1 VHCIPR
7 PDPSLARAAL
17 LPRRRRSAAPSS
29 TTTMAAS
36 NHDASTSVDAAV
48 TPAKEQLANGDAGQ
62 AEEEGVNGQQPENIF
77 QVAIKLP
84 HEPFEM
90 HMTISTAEQVQ
101 DLRQSIVEM
110 PHTFQYSCFHLE
122 HNQQRI
128 NDYAELSE
136 VPGLQADSTLTLVED
151 PYTEKEARLHVIRV
165 RELIGAAGDRTD
177 ALHGIMA
184 GLSLHDTIGLDQTG
198 QPKEDGP
205 EQSPLADYDFKAPG
219 AVKNLLPPA
228 QEAAPKTIKS
238 IALSP
243 WNPPPYHLRSKGHL
257 LYLVVTTNENEQHHI
272 TSHVSGFYVNKS
284 SNASFDPSPRQA
296 PKARQAHSL
305 LTLLADL
312 SPSFQTS
319 FQRLLEHNAKKELL
333 TIFQLSNAIPA
344 NPWLVPAPNSSLT
357 THQPDLARTQESY
370 LISGVENTETLRDWN
385 EEFQST
391 REMPKEAVHD
401 RVFRERLTSKLFAD
415 YNDAATRGAILVARG
430 EIAPLNPTEAKDA
443 QIFVY
448 NNIFY
453 SFGADGVGTFG
464 TEGGH
469 EAARV
474 AVGKDV
480 VGVRAVNN
488 LDIQNLFTS
497 GTVVVDYLG
506 KRIVGQ
512 SIVPG
517 IFKQR
522 DPGEHQIDYGAV
534 EGKEVVADDKSFV
547 PLFEQLSKAL
557 RVKKH
562 PVWDKDNVRHELEG
576 SVETKGLI
584 GTDGR
589 RYALDLYRLTPLD
602 VSWIEAYW
610 TEPSKEGEPKPKD
623 KDYPHRMATLRP
635 ELVESFGRLRLREYV
650 KNELA
655 KKITKKDEVAP
666 ANKAEKEDEDSSE
679 EDSEDSEEDSEES
692 DDSEED
698 SDAEPR
704 PQSKIPKTEKK
715 AGEKKI
721 AKEKETVAGEEKKAD
736 ADDSE
741 QERVDI
747 SGFSFALNPD
757 VFSGQNPQSEEDKKE
772 WAQDEAEVRA
782 ACEHLLSEVI
792 PRLIQELKEGEVGFP
807 MDGQSLSTLLHKR
820 GVNVRYLGKIAEL
833 ADKPDPRLQALK
845 RLVIQEMIARGFK
858 HFANSKL
865 CNVPAPFAAVSAAHL
880 LNCLLGAEVNAKPVA
895 ECDDSL
901 KSMYAEG
908 DFSFEQLTPES
919 LKKEV
924 IAQVALRYRYDL
936 GDSWIEPGKQLQ
948 MLREVSLKLGLQLES
963 KQYAFTKEAFT
974 NGATSSVPVVQATN
988 GHTTS
993 SKKKRNKNPS
1003 PPREESPAIN
1013 LVPQTF
1019 HADDILN
1026 IVPVIKE
1033 ASPKSLLAEEAL
1045 EAGRMS
1051 VAQDQKE
1058 LGQELLLE
1066 SLQLHEQIYGV
1077 LHPEVARAYH
1087 TLSNLLY
1094 NLDDKAS
1101 ALELAHKAVI
1111 VSERTLGIDHAD
1123 TVLAYLN
1130 LGLFEHAS
1138 GNTKAALVYVR
1149 HALELWKIIYGGDH
1163 PDSITTLNNAAV
1175 MLQAMKQYHESR
1187 IWFEASLAIC
1197 EDVSGRNSI
1206 NTATLLFQ
1214 TAQSLALDKDM
1225 RGAVNRMRES
1235 YTIFKEVL
1243 GAEDRNTKEA
1253 ESWLEQL
1260 TQSAVS
1266 QAKQLNDVAKGR
1278 IRRIQL
1284 TGRNPLRPA
1293 APTPSASDVAA
1304 AAAPGSQRP
1313 GASRVDQRKIEDLI
1327 KYIEGDAQKTA
1338 SKKRTQTNPR
1348 KRT

>member
-1 VHCIPR
+1 
-7 PDPSLARAAL
+7 
-17 LPRRRRSAAPSS
+17 
-29 TTTMAAS
+29 
-36 NHDASTSVDAAV
+36 
-48 TPAKEQLANGDAGQ
+48 
-62 AEEEGVNGQQPENIF
+62 
-77 QVAIKLP
+77 
-84 HEPFEM
+84 
-90 HMTISTAEQVQ
+90 MTISTAEQVQ
-101 DLRQSIVEM
+101 DLRQSIIEM

-122 HNQQRI
+122 HNGERI
-128 NDYAELSE
+128 NDYVELSE
-136 VPGLQADSTLTLVED
+136 VKDLKPDSVLTLVED
-151 PYTEKEARLHVIRV
+151 PYTEKEARLHVVRV

-177 ALHGIMA
+177 ALHGLMA
-184 GLSLHDTIGLDQTG
+184 GLSLHDTVGHEHILK
-198 QPKEDGP
+198 PKQDGP
-205 EQSPLADYDFKAPG
+205 EQSPLADYDFKTSG

-228 QEAAPKTIKS
+228 PEAPPKTIKS
-238 IALSP
+238 IAVSP

-284 SNASFDPSPRQA
+284 SNASFDPFPRQA
-296 PKARQAHSL
+296 PKDKRAHSL
-305 LTLLADL
+305 LTLLEEL
-312 SPSFQTS
+312 SPSFRTA
-319 FQRLLEHNAKKELL
+319 FPELLEHNAKKELL

-344 NPWLVPAPNSSLT
+344 NPWLVPAPNSALT
-357 THQPDLARTQESY
+357 PHQPDLARTQESY

-415 YNDAATRGAILVARG
+415 YNDAATRGAMLVARG

-464 TEGGH
+464 AEGGD

-480 VGVRAVNN
+480 FGVRAVNN
-488 LDIQNLFTS
+488 LDIPNLFTS
-497 GTVVVDYLG
+497 GTVVVDYQG

-534 EGKEVVADDKSFV
+534 EGKEIVADDKSFV

-557 RVKKH
+557 RVKRH

-602 VSWIEAYW
+602 ISWIEAHW
-610 TEPSKEGEPKPKD
+610 AEPGEEGESKPKD

-635 ELVESFGRLRLREYV
+635 ELVESYGRVKLREYV

-655 KKITKKDEVAP
+655 KKAEAKKEAKDE
-666 ANKAEKEDEDSSE
+666 ESSSE
-679 EDSEDSEEDSEES
+679 EESSEEEDSEES
-692 DDSEED
+692 DDSDESEEEEGAEKKPKEKKLTKEQKKAAKKAAAEKKPEED
-698 SDAEPR
+698 P
-704 PQSKIPKTEKK
+704 
-715 AGEKKI
+715 
-721 AKEKETVAGEEKKAD
+721 
-736 ADDSE
+736 E

-772 WAQDEAEVRA
+772 WAEDEAEVRA
-782 ACEHLLSEVI
+782 ACEHLTSEVI
-792 PRLIQELKEGEVGFP
+792 PRMIQELKEGEVGFP
-807 MDGQSLSTLLHKR
+807 MDGQSLSNLLHKR
-820 GVNVRYLGKIAEL
+820 GVNIRYLGKLAEL

-845 RLVIQEMIARGFK
+845 RLLIQEMIARGFK

-865 CNVPAPFAAVSAAHL
+865 RNVPAPFAAPAAAHL
-880 LNCLLGAEVNAKPVA
+880 LNCLLGAEVSAKPVPESDA
-895 ECDDSL
+895 SL
-901 KSMYAEG
+901 KSMYTEA
-908 DFSFEQLTPES
+908 DFSFEQLTPEA

-924 IAQVALRYRYDL
+924 VAQVALRFRYDL
-936 GDSWIEPGKQLQ
+936 GESWVESGKELQ

-963 KQYAFTKEAFT
+963 KQYAFTKEAFAASAPAEKPAAPPT
-974 NGATSSVPVVQATN
+974 NGQA
-988 GHTTS
+988 TTS
-993 SKKKRNKNPS
+993 SKKKKNKNTPPARAAS
-1003 PPREESPAIN
+1003 PTVALPQ
-1013 LVPQTF
+1013 QTF

-1026 IVPVIKE
+1026 IVPIIKE

-1077 LHPEVARAYH
+1077 LHPEVAKAYH
-1087 TLSNLLY
+1087 TLSNLLF
-1094 NLDDKAS
+1094 NLEDKVS

-1111 VSERTLGIDHAD
+1111 VSERTLGVDHAD
-1123 TVLAYLN
+1123 TLLAYLN

-1138 GNTKAALVYVR
+1138 GNTKAALVYLR
-1149 HALELWKIIYGGDH
+1149 HALELWKIIYGPDH

-1175 MLQAMKQYHESR
+1175 MLQSMKQYHESR

-1197 EDVSGRNSI
+1197 EEVSGKNSI

-1214 TAQSLALDKDM
+1214 TAQALALDKDM
-1225 RGAVNRMRES
+1225 RGGVNRMRES
-1235 YTIFKEVL
+1235 YNIFKEVL
-1243 GAEDRNTKEA
+1243 GPDDRNTKEA

-1266 QAKQLNDVAKGR
+1266 QAKQLNDIAKGR
-1278 IRRIQL
+1278 IRAMPL
-1284 TGRNPLRPA
+1284 PGRNPLRPA
-1293 APTPSASDVAA
+1293 AAAPSASDAA
-1304 AAAPGSQRP
+1304 AASASQRS
-1313 GASRVDQRKIEDLI
+1313 GNSRVDQRKIEDLL
-1327 KYIEGDAQKTA
+1327 KYIEGDTQKTP
-1338 SKKRTQTNPR
+1338 SKKKTQANPR
-1348 KRT
+1348 KRTK

>member
-1 VHCIPR
+1 
-7 PDPSLARAAL
+7 
-17 LPRRRRSAAPSS
+17 
-29 TTTMAAS
+29 
-36 NHDASTSVDAAV
+36 
-48 TPAKEQLANGDAGQ
+48 
-62 AEEEGVNGQQPENIF
+62 
-77 QVAIKLP
+77 
-84 HEPFEM
+84 
-90 HMTISTAEQVQ
+90 VQ
-101 DLRQSIVEM
+101 DLRQSIIEM
-110 PHTFQYSCFHLE
+110 PNTFQYSCFHLE
-122 HNQQRI
+122 HNGQRI
-128 NDYAELSE
+128 NDFVDLSE
-136 VPGLQADSTLTLVED
+136 VPELGPESVLEVKED
-151 PYTEKEARLHVIRV
+151 PYNEKEARLHVIRV

-184 GLSLHDTIGLDQTG
+184 GLSLHDTVGLDQMG
-198 QPKEDGP
+198 KPKEDGP
-205 EQSPLADYDFKAPG
+205 EQSPLADYDFKSSG
-219 AVKNLLPPA
+219 DVKNLLPPP
-228 QEAAPKTIKS
+228 QEAAPKCIKS
-238 IALSP
+238 IALSA
-243 WNPPPYHLRSKGHL
+243 WNPPPYHLRTKGHL
-257 LYLVVTTNENEQHHI
+257 LYLVATTNENEQHHI
-272 TSHVSGFYVNKS
+272 TSHVTGFYVNKS
-284 SNASFDPSPRQA
+284 SNASFDPAPRQG
-296 PKARQAHSL
+296 PKALHAHSM
-305 LTLLADL
+305 LTLLEKL
-312 SPSFQTS
+312 SPSFEAS
-319 FQRLLEHNAKKELL
+319 FQQLLEHNAKKELL

-344 NPWLVPAPNSSLT
+344 NPWMVPPPNSSLT

-370 LISGVENTETLRDWN
+370 LISGVENTDTLRDWN

-415 YNDAATRGAILVARG
+415 YNDAATRGAMLVARG

-464 TEGGH
+464 TEGGD

-480 VGVRAVNN
+480 IGVRAVNN
-488 LDIQNLFTS
+488 LDIPNLFTS
-497 GTVVVDYLG
+497 GTVVVDFLG

-534 EGKEVVADDKSFV
+534 EGKEIVADDKSFV

-602 VSWIEAYW
+602 VAWIEAHW
-610 TEPSKEGEPKPKD
+610 SEPSKDGDDKPKD

-635 ELVESFGRLRLREYV
+635 ELVESYGRLQLREYV
-650 KNELA
+650 KNELEKKKNKPAVTAAPA
-655 KKITKKDEVAP
+655 KKE
-666 ANKAEKEDEDSSE
+666 EKEEESSSEEESDSSE
-679 EDSEDSEEDSEES
+679 EDSDESESESDSDEEDKPKK
-692 DDSEED
+692 
-698 SDAEPR
+698 AKKVKK
-704 PQSKIPKTEKK
+704 SKSKAKEVAKTET
-715 AGEKKI
+715 
-721 AKEKETVAGEEKKAD
+721 KEGEEKKEEAE
-736 ADDSE
+736 AEPE
-741 QERVDI
+741 QDRVDI

-757 VFSGQNPQSEEDKKE
+757 VFSGQTPQSDEDKAE
-772 WAQDEAEVRA
+772 WAKDEAEVRA
-782 ACEHLLSEVI
+782 ACDHLTTEVI
-792 PRLIQELKEGEVGFP
+792 PRMVSELKDGEVGFP
-807 MDGQSLSTLLHKR
+807 MDGQSLSSLLHKR
-820 GVNVRYLGKIAEL
+820 GVNIRYLGKIAEL

-845 RLVIQEMIARGFK
+845 RLVVQEMIARGFK
-858 HFANSKL
+858 HFANAKL
-865 CNVPAPFAAVSAAHL
+865 RNVTAPFSAACIAHL
-880 LNCLLGAEVNAKPVA
+880 LNCLLGAGANAKPVA
-895 ECDDSL
+895 ESDEEI
-901 KSMYAEG
+901 KQIFKNAED
-908 DFSFEQLTPES
+908 DFSFEKLTPES

-924 IAQVALRYRYDL
+924 VAQIALRYRYDL
-936 GDSWIEPGKQLQ
+936 GESWVESGKELQL
-948 MLREVSLKLGLQLES
+948 LREVSLKLGLQLQS
-963 KQYAFTKEAFT
+963 RKYAFTKEALT
-974 NGATSSVPVVQATN
+974 NGSAAQTPAAPQTN
-988 GHTTS
+988 GNSTTS
-993 SKKKRNKNPS
+993 SKKKKS
-1003 PPREESPAIN
+1003 KTITPPRADSPAVS
-1013 LVPQTF
+1013 LPVQTF
-1019 HADDILN
+1019 HAEDILN

-1077 LHPEVARAYH
+1077 LHHEVARAYH
-1087 TLSNLLY
+1087 TLSNLLF

-1111 VSERTLGIDHAD
+1111 VSERTLGVDHAD

-1149 HALELWKIIYGGDH
+1149 HALELWKIIYGADH

-1197 EDVSGRNSI
+1197 EDVSGKTSI

-1214 TAQSLALDKDM
+1214 TAQALALDKDM

-1235 YTIFKEVL
+1235 FTIFKDVL

-1266 QAKQLNDVAKGR
+1266 QAKQLNDIAKGR

-1293 APTPSASDVAA
+1293 AATPSVSDAAA
-1304 AAAPGSQRP
+1304 AAAPRTGST
-1313 GASRVDQRKIEDLI
+1313 RVDQRKIEDLL
-1327 KYIEGDAQKTA
+1327 KYIEGESAKTP
-1338 SKKRTQTNPR
+1338 SKKQTQNPR
-1348 KRT
+1348 KRTTKS

>member
-1 VHCIPR
+1 MSDATKPE
-7 PDPSLARAAL
+7 AATT
-17 LPRRRRSAAPSS
+17 APVE
-29 TTTMAAS
+29 
-36 NHDASTSVDAAV
+36 DRKV
-48 TPAKEQLANGDAGQ
+48 NGDEQA
-62 AEEEGVNGQQPENIF
+62 AEEEEASSGIF
-77 QVAIKLP
+77 QITVKLP
-84 HEPFEM
+84 HEPFET

-101 DLRQSIVEM
+101 DLRQSIIEM

-122 HNQQRI
+122 HAGKRI
-128 NDYAELSE
+128 NDYVELSE
-136 VPGLQADSTLTLVED
+136 VEGLQADSVLTLVED
-151 PYTEKEARLHVIRV
+151 AYTEKEARLHVIRV

-177 ALHGIMA
+177 ALHGILA
-184 GLSLHDTIGLDQTG
+184 GVSLHDTVGADQQSKDKKDSKDSKDKDSENTVE
-198 QPKEDGP
+198 P
-205 EQSPLADYDFKAPG
+205 SPLADYDFQAGG
-219 AVKNLLPPA
+219 AVQKLLPPVTA
-228 QEAAPKTIKS
+228 PAPKTIKS
-238 IALSP
+238 IAVSP

-257 LYLVVTTNENEQHHI
+257 LYLVVNTNENEQHHI

-284 SNASFDPSPRQA
+284 SNASFDPAPRDG
-296 PKARQAHSL
+296 PKARHAHSL
-305 LTLLADL
+305 LSLLEAI
-312 SPSFQTS
+312 SPSFQDS
-319 FQRLLEHNAKKELL
+319 FQQLLDHNAKKELL

-344 NPWLVPAPNSSLT
+344 NPWLVPAPTSALT

-370 LISGVENTETLRDWN
+370 LVSGVENTETLRDWN

-415 YNDAATRGAILVARG
+415 YNDAATRGAMLVARG

-464 TEGGH
+464 TEGGD

-480 VGVRAVNN
+480 FGVRAVNN
-488 LDIQNLFTS
+488 LDIPNLFTS

-534 EGKEVVADDKSFV
+534 EGKEIVADDKSFV

-602 VSWIEAYW
+602 VAWIEAHW
-610 TEPSKEGEPKPKD
+610 SEPAKQGETKTST

-635 ELVESFGRLRLREYV
+635 ELVESYGRLKLREYV
-650 KNELA
+650 KTELEKKKSAKDETPAA
-655 KKITKKDEVAP
+655 KKAEEESSSEEESSEEESSEEESSEDEDEKKTD
-666 ANKAEKEDEDSSE
+666 KAEKKV
-679 EDSEDSEEDSEES
+679 
-692 DDSEED
+692 
-698 SDAEPR
+698 A
-704 PQSKIPKTEKK
+704 KTEKK
-715 AGEKKI
+715 NGE
-721 AKEKETVAGEEKKAD
+721 VEKKAE
-736 ADDSE
+736 E

-747 SGFSFALNPD
+747 SGFTFALNPD
-757 VFSGQNPQSEEDKKE
+757 VFSGQNPQTDEDKAE
-772 WAQDEAEVRA
+772 WAKDEAEVRA
-782 ACEHLLSEVI
+782 ACEHLQSEVI
-792 PRLIQELKEGEVGFP
+792 PRLIQELKDGEVGFP
-807 MDGQSLSTLLHKR
+807 MDGQSLSALLHKR
-820 GVNVRYLGKIAEL
+820 GVNVRYLGKITEL

-858 HFANSKL
+858 HFANSQL
-865 CNVPAPFAAVSAAHL
+865 RNLPAPFANACIAHL
-880 LNCLLGAEVNAKPVA
+880 LNCLLGAEANPKPVA
-895 ECDDSL
+895 ESDSSL
-901 KSMYAEG
+901 KAIYPEA
-908 DFSFEQLTPES
+908 DFSFEQLTPET

-924 IAQVALRYRYDL
+924 VAQVALRFRYDL
-936 GDSWIEPGKQLQ
+936 NALGGNWVETGKELQLF
-948 MLREVSLKLGLQLES
+948 REVSIKLGVQLES
-963 KQYAFTKEAFT
+963 KQYAFTKEALSSLPAAKPAAAPQT
-974 NGATSSVPVVQATN
+974 NGTS
-988 GHTTS
+988 TS
-993 SKKKRNKNPS
+993 SKKGKKNKQAS
-1003 PPREESPAIN
+1003 PPRTESP
-1013 LVPQTF
+1013 VPARTAQTF
-1019 HADDILN
+1019 HADDVLN
-1026 IVPVIKE
+1026 VVPVIKE

-1087 TLSNLLY
+1087 TLSNLLF
-1094 NLDDKAS
+1094 NLEDKAS

-1111 VSERTLGIDHAD
+1111 VSERTLGVDHAD

-1130 LGLFEHAS
+1130 LGLFEHAA
-1138 GNTKAALVYVR
+1138 GNTKGALVYVR
-1149 HALELWKIIYGGDH
+1149 HALELWKIIYGPDH

-1175 MLQAMKQYHESR
+1175 MLQSMKQYHESR
-1187 IWFEASLAIC
+1187 IWFEASLKIC
-1197 EDVSGRNSI
+1197 EDVSGKTSI

-1235 YTIFKEVL
+1235 YNIFKDVL
-1243 GAEDRNTKEA
+1243 GPDDRNTKEA

-1266 QAKQLNDVAKGR
+1266 QQKQLNDIAAGR
-1278 IRRIQL
+1278 IRRVQL

-1293 APTPSASDVAA
+1293 AATPTVSEHADTVG
-1304 AAAPGSQRP
+1304 APQTRR
-1313 GASRVDQRKIEDLI
+1313 GAGGGVDQRSIDELL
-1327 KYIEGDAQKTA
+1327 KYIEGDAQK
-1338 SKKRTQTNPR
+1338 SSSGKKRGQANPR
-1348 KRT
+1348 RRGGKK

>member
-1 VHCIPR
+1 
-7 PDPSLARAAL
+7 
-17 LPRRRRSAAPSS
+17 
-29 TTTMAAS
+29 
-36 NHDASTSVDAAV
+36 
-48 TPAKEQLANGDAGQ
+48 
-62 AEEEGVNGQQPENIF
+62 
-77 QVAIKLP
+77 
-84 HEPFEM
+84 
-90 HMTISTAEQVQ
+90 
-101 DLRQSIVEM
+101 M

-122 HNQQRI
+122 HKGQRI
-128 NDYAELSE
+128 NDFVDLSE
-136 VPGLQADSTLTLVED
+136 VSGLGPDSTLELKED
-151 PYTEKEARLHVIRV
+151 SYNEKEARLHVIRV

-177 ALHGIMA
+177 ALHGIQA
-184 GLSLHDTIGLDQTG
+184 GLSLHDTVG
-198 QPKEDGP
+198 QDVAAEKPKEDGP

-219 AVKNLLPPA
+219 SVQTLLPPP
-228 QEAAPKTIKS
+228 QDAAPKCIRS
-238 IALSP
+238 IALSA
-243 WNPPPYHLRSKGHL
+243 WNPPPYHLRTKGHL

-272 TSHVSGFYVNKS
+272 TSHVTGFYVNKS
-284 SNASFDPSPRQA
+284 SNASFDPAPRQG
-296 PKARQAHSL
+296 PKAQHAHSL
-305 LTLLADL
+305 LGLLEKL
-312 SPSFQTS
+312 SPSFESS
-319 FQRLLEHNAKKELL
+319 FQQLLEHNAKKELL

-344 NPWLVPAPNSSLT
+344 NPWLVPPPTSSLS

-370 LISGVENTETLRDWN
+370 LISGVENTDTLRDWN

-415 YNDAATRGAILVARG
+415 YNDAATRGAMLVARG

-464 TEGGH
+464 TEGGD

-480 VGVRAVNN
+480 FGVRAVNN
-488 LDIQNLFTS
+488 LDIPNLFTS

-534 EGKEVVADDKSFV
+534 EGKEIVADDKSFV

-602 VSWIEAYW
+602 VAWIEAYW
-610 TEPSKEGEPKPKD
+610 SEPSKEGESKPAD

-635 ELVESFGRLRLREYV
+635 ELVESYGRLKLREYV
-650 KNELA
+650 KNELDKKA
-655 KKITKKDEVAP
+655 KKAEEAAKK
-666 ANKAEKEDEDSSE
+666 KEEEDSDEDSSSE
-679 EDSEDSEEDSEES
+679 EDSDES
-692 DDSEED
+692 SEED
-698 SDAEPR
+698 SDESDSDSESENEKEKR
-704 PQSKIPKTEKK
+704 KEKK
-715 AGEKKI
+715 AKAKA
-721 AKEKETVAGEEKKAD
+721 AKEAAKAEKKAEGE
-736 ADDSE
+736 AE
-741 QERVDI
+741 QDRVDI

-757 VFSGQNPQSEEDKKE
+757 VFSGQTPQSDEDKAE
-772 WAQDEAEVRA
+772 WAKDEAEVRA
-782 ACEHLLSEVI
+782 ACEHLQSEVI
-792 PRLIQELKEGEVGFP
+792 PRLITELKDGEVGFP
-807 MDGQSLSTLLHKR
+807 MDGQSLSALLHKR
-820 GVNVRYLGKIAEL
+820 GVNIRYLGKVAEL

-845 RLVIQEMIARGFK
+845 RLVVQEMIARGFK

-865 CNVPAPFAAVSAAHL
+865 RNVSAPFASACVAHL
-880 LNCLLGAEVNAKPVA
+880 LNCLLGADVNAKPVA
-895 ECDDSL
+895 ESDEEVKQMFL
-901 KSMYAEG
+901 TNQG
-908 DFSFEQLTPES
+908 DFSFEKLTPES

-924 IAQVALRYRYDL
+924 VAQIALRYRYDL
-936 GDSWIEPGKQLQ
+936 GDSWIEAGKQLQ
-948 MLREVSLKLGLQLES
+948 LLREVSLKLGLQLQS
-963 KQYAFTKEAFT
+963 RQYAFTKEEFANT
-974 NGATSSVPVVQATN
+974 APVQTPAAPQTN
-988 GHTTS
+988 GHSTSS
-993 SKKKRNKNPS
+993 SKKKKNKNPS
-1003 PPREESPAIN
+1003 PPRADSPAVT
-1013 LVPQTF
+1013 LPPQTF
-1019 HADDILN
+1019 HADDVLN
-1026 IVPVIKE
+1026 IVPIVKE

-1087 TLSNLLY
+1087 TLSNLLF

-1101 ALELAHKAVI
+1101 GLELAHKAVI
-1111 VSERTLGIDHAD
+1111 VSERTLGVDHAD

-1149 HALELWKIIYGGDH
+1149 HALELWKIIYGADH

-1197 EDVSGRNSI
+1197 EEVSGKNSI

-1214 TAQSLALDKDM
+1214 TAQALALDKDM

-1235 YTIFKEVL
+1235 YNIFKDVL
-1243 GAEDRNTKEA
+1243 GPEDRNTKEA

-1266 QAKQLNDVAKGR
+1266 QAKQLNDLAKGR

-1293 APTPSASDVAA
+1293 APTPSASDAA
-1304 AAAPGSQRP
+1304 AAAGAQR
-1313 GASRVDQRKIEDLI
+1313 GTSSRVDQRKIEDLL
-1327 KYIEGDAQKTA
+1327 KYIEGDSQKTPT
-1338 SKKRTQTNPR
+1338 KKRTQANPK
-1348 KRT
+1348 KRTQKS